1 MCGILGSTHTSQESL
16 SRAAPCIAYRG
27 PDATGFFMDGSF
39 GMAHHRLSIIDIDAR
54 SSQPM
59 VDTETGITIS
69 YNGEIYNFEELR
81 ASLISSYSYQTASD
95 TEVLLHAY
103 REMGTD
109 FFPKLRGMFA
119 LAIYD
124 PRDMSVVLA
133 RDHAGIKP
141 LYWSNV
147 SDTLRFSSE
156 VKGIAALMRESGTTP
171 SIDHTAV
178 SLALQYGYI
187 PPPLTLIEGVSSI
200 RPGTCLIWD
209 LETKTVRNVRE
220 WQPEVSPMTLPQAL
234 RDAVSEHLV
243 SDVPVGLFFSGGIDS
258 SLILRELQ
266 ACGAPLQTF
275 TLQQAGKDVDVVAAR
290 EIASLLELP
299 SPTEVVLTADS
310 FAEAY
315 TRVMDRIDEPLAD
328 TSIFPT
334 TLLALRAAKD
344 VKVVLSGEGGDE
356 LFYGYERQRVLSAMT
371 HMDSDVTLLD
381 RLYLSMPHFPGKNRL
396 FLYAYRILKQP
407 ISYYLLLLS
416 PTQRLQDLR
425 AFALAKRH
433 AATATTIPEHMDR
446 TLYLE
451 GNLLRKLD
459 MATSYASIE
468 GRVPLLDPR
477 LYAIS
482 DVLVPKQQFDSS
494 GGKRQLRS
502 LLMEKLPASLVNR
515 PKSGFG
521 MWRAPFIAEHVPYQE
536 DVARGVA
543 LLHTLGHTVPDAAI
557 LLRLQPRFALLVA
570 TIVRAYENIGISYE
584 AT

>member
-39 GMAHHRLSIIDIDAR
+39 GMAHHRLSIIDVDSR

-59 VDTETGITIS
+59 IDPETGITIS

-81 ASLISSYSYQTASD
+81 ASLKTAYSYKTESD

-103 REMGTD
+103 REMGTA
-109 FFPKLRGMFA
+109 FLPKLRGMFA

-124 PRDMSVVLA
+124 PRNASVVLA

-141 LYWSNV
+141 LYWANV
-147 SDTLRFSSE
+147 SGTLLFSSE
-156 VKGIAALMRESGTTP
+156 VKGVAALMRESNTTP
-171 SIDHTAV
+171 TIDHKSL

-187 PPPLTLIEGVSSI
+187 PPPLTLIEGVSSVA
-200 RPGTCLIWD
+200 PGTCLIWD
-209 LETKTVRNVRE
+209 LETNSVRSIEE
-220 WQPEVSPMTLPQAL
+220 WKPEVSPTTLPEAL
-234 RDAVSEHLV
+234 SDAVGEHLV
-243 SDVPVGLFFSGGIDS
+243 SDVPVGLFFSGGVDS

-266 ACGAPLQTF
+266 KLGAALQTF
-275 TLQQAGKDVDVVAAR
+275 TLVQAGKDVDVVAAR

-299 SPTEVVLTADS
+299 APTEVVLTPDS

-315 TRVMDRIDEPLAD
+315 ARVMDRIDEPLAD

-356 LFYGYERQRVLSAMT
+356 LFYGYERQRVLSGMT
-371 HMDSDVTLLD
+371 HMDSEVTLLD
-381 RLYLSMPHFPGKNRL
+381 RLYLSTPHFPGKNRAFL
-396 FLYAYRILKQP
+396 FFYQLSKQP

-416 PTQRLQDLR
+416 PTQRLRDLP

-433 AATATTIPEHMDR
+433 AASATSIPEHMDR
-446 TLYLE
+446 MLYLE

-482 DVLVPKQQFDSS
+482 DTLIPKEQFDSS

-502 LLMEKLPASLVNR
+502 LLMEKLPTSLVNR

-521 MWRAPFIAEHVPYQE
+521 MWRAPFITEHVPYQE

-543 LLHTLGHTVPDAAI
+543 LLHTLGHDVPDAKV
-557 LLRLQPRFALLVA
+557 LLRTQPRFALLVA
-570 TIVRAYENIGISYE
+570 TIVRAYENVGISHE
-584 AT
+584 AA